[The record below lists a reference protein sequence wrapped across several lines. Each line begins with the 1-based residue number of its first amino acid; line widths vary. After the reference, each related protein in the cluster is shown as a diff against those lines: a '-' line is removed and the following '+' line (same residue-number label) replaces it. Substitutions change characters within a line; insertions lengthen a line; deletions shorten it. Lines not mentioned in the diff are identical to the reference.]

1 MKNTLNILKMNKI
14 ILLVAIIGLLG
25 LLPFAASAQ
34 PDTINATPNIQ
45 PETEEMVFDETELA
59 PGEMPM
65 HQKVK
70 KLFIEGGATFMS
82 LVLISLILGLAFAI
96 ERIIYLSLANTNTK
110 KLLDQIETALDQGG
124 IEEAKE
130 VCRNTRGPVASIF
143 YQGLD
148 RAKEG
153 IEMVEKSIIA
163 YGSVQMGLLEKGLTW
178 IALFIA
184 LAPMLGFLGTVIG
197 MYDAFNA
204 IQAMGEISPGT
215 VANGI
220 KIALI
225 TTVGGLIV
233 AIILQLFYNLI
244 LSKIDTIVNNMEDSS
259 IAMVDLLIKY
269 QAKKGNL

>member
-1 MKNTLNILKMNKI
+1 MVMISTNFAHAQLDTNKNQKGVTSDTLVKNEI
-14 ILLVAIIGLLG
+14 INQDSVQSAI
-25 LLPFAASAQ
+25 
-34 PDTINATPNIQ
+34 
-45 PETEEMVFDETELA
+45 DESELEV
-59 PGEMPM
+59 GEVPM
-65 HQKVK
+65 HQRVK
-70 KLFIEGGATFMS
+70 KLFIEGGAVFMTF
-82 LVLISLILGLAFAI
+82 VLMCLILGLAFAI

-110 KLLDQIETALDQGG
+110 KLLDNIEKALQEGG
-124 IEEAKE
+124 IEAAKD

-148 RAKEG
+148 RSKEG
-153 IEMVEKSIIA
+153 IEMAEKSIIA

-197 MYDAFNA
+197 MYDAFNS
-204 IQAMGEISPGT
+204 IQAMGEISPAA

-244 LSKIDTIVNNMEDSS
+244 LSKIDTIVINMEDSS
-259 IAMVDLLIKY
+259 IAIIDMLIKY
-269 QAKKGNL
+269 QSKNIRT